1 MLWGFLAIQK
11 INNKMRKFNVLGK
24 YKYLNVNIFVM
35 NHNEKNLNTRK
46 SVWNVI
52 FQKYFFRMKHLFNH
66 FSIEFRLH

>member
-35 NHNEKNLNTRK
+35 NHNEKTEIQENL
-46 SVWNVI
+46 
-52 FQKYFFRMKHLFNH
+52 YGM
-66 FSIEFRLH
+66 